1 MSTIFLVLAQL
12 ARYSLVGGIAFVV
25 DFGLFALC
33 LYTFGWHYLLAN
45 LMGLTAGLTLNY
57 ALSIRWVFSDCK
69 RRLEKRKL
77 AEFSVF
83 AVVGI
88 IGVGINELL
97 MLSLVDLFCIQEI
110 ASKIVAAIIVLL
122 WNFCGRKLILFKE
135 RKADEFGKRD

>member
-12 ARYSLVGGIAFVV
+12 ARYSLVGGFAFIV

-45 LMGLTAGLTLNY
+45 LMSLTAGLTLNY
-57 ALSIRWVFSDCK
+57 ALSIRWVFSDCR

-83 AVVGI
+83 AIVGI

-97 MLSLVDLFCIQEI
+97 MLLLVDFFCIQEM
-110 ASKIVAAIIVLL
+110 ASKMIAAIIVLL

-135 RKADEFGKRD
+135 RKTDDFGRD

>member
-1 MSTIFLVLAQL
+1 MPTIYLVLAQL
-12 ARYSLVGGIAFVV
+12 ARYSLVGGIAFIV

-33 LYTFGWHYLLAN
+33 LYDLGWHYLLAN

-57 ALSIRWVFSDCK
+57 ALSIKWVFSDCK

-83 AVVGI
+83 AIVGI
-88 IGVGINELL
+88 TGVGINELL
-97 MLSLVDLFCIQEI
+97 MLLLVDFFCIQEM
-110 ASKIVAAIIVLL
+110 ASKIIAAIIVLL

>member
-1 MSTIFLVLAQL
+1 MPTIYLVLAQL
-12 ARYSLVGGIAFVV
+12 ARYSLVGGIAFIV

-33 LYTFGWHYLLAN
+33 LYALEWHYLLAN
-45 LMGLTAGLTLNY
+45 FMGLTAGLTLNY

-69 RRLEKRKL
+69 RRLENRKL

-83 AVVGI
+83 AIVGI

-97 MLSLVDLFCIQEI
+97 MLSLVDLFRIQEM
-110 ASKIVAAIIVLL
+110 ASKMIAAIIVLL

-135 RKADEFGKRD
+135 RKTDEFGKRD

>member
-57 ALSIRWVFSDCK
+57 ALSIRWVFSDCR

-83 AVVGI
+83 AIVGI

-97 MLSLVDLFCIQEI
+97 MLLLVDFFCIQEM
-110 ASKIVAAIIVLL
+110 ASKMIAAIIVLL

-135 RKADEFGKRD
+135 RKTDGFGRD

>member
-12 ARYSLVGGIAFVV
+12 ARYSLVGGIAFIV

-33 LYTFGWHYLLAN
+33 LYALEWHYLLAN

-57 ALSIRWVFSDCK
+57 ALSIKWVFSDCK

-83 AVVGI
+83 AIVGI

-97 MLSLVDLFCIQEI
+97 MLLLVDFSNVQELF
-110 ASKIVAAIIVLL
+110 SKMIAAIIVLL

-135 RKADEFGKRD
+135 RKTDDFGRD